1 MTECSDNPFSSL
13 CLCAS
18 VANKYSLQVN
28 LKSAAARRL
37 QVTWFPVVSERAL
50 SVDDEVR
57 VPLAE
62 CEGRRVPRAAEVSV
76 GQTALNF
83 EGDDL
88 VNVGRVQPVRRRDA
102 DDGLRRG
109 ERREDLHRVSVS
121 RHELELEGARVC
133 GRARDARHA
142 QPQVNV
148 NRAAAVEQDAE
159 GRERLARHLL
169 QRQSYDVHMKAMTS
183 DK

>member
-1 MTECSDNPFSSL
+1 MTECSDNPFSSQ

-28 LKSAAARRL
+28 LESATARRL
-37 QVTWFPVVSERAL
+37 QVNKLPVVFERAL
-50 SVDDEVR
+50 AVNDEVR

-62 CEGRRVPRAAEVSV
+62 CEGRCVPSAAEICV

-83 EGDDL
+83 ESDDL

-109 ERREDLHRVSVS
+109 ERREDLHRVSVA
-121 RHELELEGARVC
+121 RHELELEGPGVC

-148 NRAAAVEQDAE
+148 NRAATVEQDAE
-159 GRERLARHLL
+159 GHERLP
-169 QRQSYDVHMKAMTS
+169 
-183 DK
+183 